1 MPYISEIYTSKPK
14 EYKSDLEKIAFDTL
28 EKLDIKY
35 ERIDT
40 DELITMTDCLE
51 ADKKLNVDIV
61 KTLFLA
67 NQQKTKFYLLL
78 MSANK
83 RFNTKNFSK
92 SLNISRFSFA
102 SEEIMKTLLHTE
114 IGCCSIFSILL
125 ESAKYVQLVID
136 SDVLKNEF
144 YGCSDGTKTCYMK
157 LKTDDIFNKLIPF
170 SGHKFKIIEI

>member
-1 MPYISEIYTSKPK
+1 MIYITG
-14 EYKSDLEKIAFDTL
+14 
-28 EKLDIKY
+28 
-35 ERIDT
+35 
-40 DELITMTDCLE
+40 DCHG
-51 ADKKLNVDIV
+51 DYV
-61 KTLFLA
+61 
-67 NQQKTKFYLLL
+67 
-78 MSANK
+78 

-92 SLNISRFSFA
+92 SLNISRVSFA

-125 ESAKYVQLVID
+125 ESAKDVQLVID